1 MSDDPIVGLKDLKG
15 KKVWTPEHDVI
26 SRTALESLE
35 ISPIPLPLSDVLI
48 GLQTGMIDTVA
59 ASPVGAIALQW
70 HTSIS
75 YVTDVPL
82 LYLYGTLIIKESAL
96 KTLSASDR
104 AILLEVMKSVFQKL
118 NQQDRINN
126 QAARRAL
133 ENQGIKIVKPSPQQ
147 LDHLHKSVG
156 SVTRRLQEEGVIG
169 AEVLQI
175 QQKHLTEFRG
185 RLGSRS
191 DPDFHRQ
198 VR

>member
-82 LYLYGTLIIKESAL
+82 LYLCGTLIIKESAL
-96 KTLSASDR
+96 TTLSASDR

-147 LDHLHKSVG
+147 LAHLRKSVRN
-156 SVTRRLQEEGVIG
+156 VTRRLQEEGVIS
-169 AEVLQI
+169 AEMLQT
-175 QQKHLTEFRG
+175 QQKYLTEFRD
-185 RLGSRS
+185 RRGS
-191 DPDFHRQ
+191 
-198 VR
+198 